1 MFDHFLQHWSSSQCL
16 LAWDQ
21 AETVILFFNS
31 LEILKSS
38 KLSSPTFCSSFSS
51 AMVSPVSD
59 RPWTSSKLESLK
71 FVQEYGLIISS
82 CCFRG
87 SFINQ
92 CLISHFLQPWS
103 SSQCLLGWDQAQTV
117 LLLFLVL
124 QQSWNLP
131 NFPHQHFHL
140 RLYMRWLIQFLSP
153 FLWYPLSFHPLRCSK
168 LFSSYVL
175 IFITVLIIIVAVF

>member
-1 MFDHFLQHWSSSQCL
+1 MFQHYLYQCL
-16 LAWDQ
+16 ITFFNIGVLLNVYLLGIRPKLFFDCS
-21 AETVILFFNS
+21 LFFNS

-87 SFINQ
+87 SFINH

-153 FLWYPLSFHPLRCSK
+153 FL
-168 LFSSYVL
+168 
-175 IFITVLIIIVAVF
+175 